1 MHTTDLTTTP
11 AASHR
16 GFAAGGCTVFTA
28 TISGTTHRVRGVP
41 VWPIDEVLAIEDQL
55 HASESVDHAARMP
68 LDAALMHDLTE
79 SRLIA
84 PLRSRRRRD
93 RGVSSRAAL
102 LQTTR

>member
-1 MHTTDLTTTP
+1 MHTTDLNTAP
-11 AASHR
+11 AATTR
-16 GFAAGGCTVFTA
+16 GFAAAGCTVYTA

-41 VWPIDEVLAIEDQL
+41 VWAIDEVLLIEDQL
-55 HASESVDHAARMP
+55 HAPESPEQSAAMP

-84 PLRSRRRRD
+84 PLLPRRRRD

-102 LQTTR
+102 LQATR

>member
-1 MHTTDLTTTP
+1 MNTTDLTTGP
-11 AASHR
+11 AASR
-16 GFAAGGCTVFTA
+16 RRSSAAGCTVFTA
-28 TISGTTHRVRGVP
+28 TIRGTSHLVRAVP
-41 VWPIDEVLAIEDQL
+41 VWPIDEALAIEDQL
-55 HASESVDHAARMP
+55 HAPESPDHAAGMP

-102 LQTTR
+102 LQATR

>member
-1 MHTTDLTTTP
+1 MNTTDLTTAPTVP
-11 AASHR
+11 HR
-16 GFAAGGCTVFTA
+16 GLAAAGCTVFTA
-28 TISGTTHRVRGVP
+28 TISGTAQLVRAVP

-55 HASESVDHAARMP
+55 LAPDSPDHAAGMP

-102 LQTTR
+102 LQATR

>member
-1 MHTTDLTTTP
+1 MHTTDLTTAP
-11 AASHR
+11 AANHR
-16 GFAAGGCTVFTA
+16 CFASAGCTVFAA
-28 TISGTTHRVRGVP
+28 TISGTTHLVRAVP
-41 VWPIDEVLAIEDQL
+41 VWPIDEVLTIEDQL
-55 HASESVDHAARMP
+55 HAPESPDHAAGMP

-102 LQTTR
+102 LQATR